1 MNKLD
6 NDDKSY
12 YGVNTG
18 WLCREAAISA
28 DDLREDFMIPDDIDV
43 YVEDEH
49 GRDSCASIDIPKLL
63 MSAHMELKKA
73 ENLSLTPKQQ
83 CADEMYEML
92 LAVNEWH
99 IMRGGSGPFQTEIDK
114 LIAKA
119 RGEA

>member
-28 DDLREDFMIPDDIDV
+28 DDLREDYMIPDDIDV

-73 ENLSLTPKQQ
+73 ENLSLTPAQQ
-83 CADEMYEML
+83 HADEMYRML
-92 LAVNEWH
+92 QAIVNNDSISDHAIGFE
-99 IMRGGSGPFQTEIDK
+99 IME
-114 LIAKA
+114 LLAKA
-119 RGEA
+119 RGEL